1 MRCVCYKR
9 VSTANQELEN
19 QTDSIEKQIELF
31 GWNKVGEYS
40 EVISG
45 MKSRDT
51 RPQLRKLLA
60 DARKRKFDR
69 VIVFELSRLGRNT
82 IDTLTTLKS
91 FEEKGINVVVRGMG
105 NLQSLVNGKKNPIWN
120 LITSVMS
127 SLYELERENILERTE
142 MGRKMYVMNGGKL
155 GRKVGTVES
164 RDSFLQK
171 DRTKKIFNLLEKG
184 KSVRDISGRLGV
196 STKTVVKV
204 RKYWDKPRKEYVEGL
219 ENQPV
224 VSSMEFVDLMLWE
237 EN

>member
-1 MRCVCYKR
+1 MRIKYNRTSTIQQQGNRFQLDKDNYDLTIFDKG
-9 VSTANQELEN
+9 VSGK
-19 QTDSIEKQIELF
+19 IPF
-31 GWNKVGEYS
+31 S
-40 EVISG
+40 EREGGI
-45 MKSRDT
+45 KLT
-51 RPQLRKLLA
+51 QLVNEGKITE
-60 DARKRKFDR
+60 
-69 VIVFELSRLGRNT
+69 VVVEELSRLGRNT

-91 FEEKGINVVVRGMG
+91 FDDSGVNVVVRGMG
-105 NLQSLVNGKKNPIWN
+105 NLQSMVNGKKNPIWN

-127 SLYELERENILERTE
+127 SLYELERDNILERTE

-219 ENQPV
+219 ENKPL
-224 VSSMEFVDLMLWE
+224 VSSSEFVDMMS
-237 EN
+237 